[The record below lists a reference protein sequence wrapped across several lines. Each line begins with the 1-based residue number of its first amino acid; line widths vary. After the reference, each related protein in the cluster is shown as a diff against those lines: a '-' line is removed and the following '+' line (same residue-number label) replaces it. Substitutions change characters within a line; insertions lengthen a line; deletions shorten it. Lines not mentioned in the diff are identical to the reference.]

1 MKSNLTHKICKKCVC
16 VVLHKILIKLEAFL
30 ELYRE
35 ITKDPKGFV
44 KNWKD
49 YLDPKLNRNH
59 SSIRYRK
66 YII

>member
-1 MKSNLTHKICKKCVC
+1 MKSSLTHEICKKRVC

-35 ITKDPKGFV
+35 ITKDPKGFA

-49 YLDPKLNRNH
+49 YLDTKLNKNY
-59 SSIRYRK
+59 SSIKYRK